1 VEKKK
6 NKKLKKVGTSADC
19 KVLGSEEIPEMV
31 MKKIDSQVEKR
42 PE

>member
-6 NKKLKKVGTSADC
+6 NKKKKVGTPADC

>member
-6 NKKLKKVGTSADC
+6 NKKKKLSTADC